1 MASLGKCGWI
11 RALKDEGRFKSE
23 PSLVGVEHDMVG
35 QEMTFSKPS
44 LEVPVCLEMK
54 SKSG

>member
-1 MASLGKCGWI
+1 MASLGKRGWI

-23 PSLVGVEHDMVG
+23 PSLVGVEHDTVG

-44 LEVPVCLEMK
+44 LEVPSVFGNEK
-54 SKSG
+54 